1 MTKTGQLRIGV
12 VGSGVMG
19 RGIVQLFA
27 TAGHEIRLH
36 DSRAGAGEEALGFID
51 AVLTRSVT
59 KGKLSAEA
67 REATLARVQTR
78 DTLAELAD
86 CDLVIEAIIED
97 LEAKQALFLQ
107 LEEVVSSEAVLAT
120 NTSSLSVTRLA
131 SVCRYPERVAGFH
144 FFNPVPLMKIV
155 EVVRGELT
163 RLEVIKRLE
172 KLAQEAGHFAALT
185 PDTPGFLVNHA
196 GRAYAPE
203 ALRLVDEGVATPE
216 QIDRILCLSLGFRM
230 GPFELLDLIG
240 LDVSHAVMESIYRQ
254 FYEDPLY
261 TPSWQVPRRIAAGL
275 LGRKSGQGF
284 YRYQDGKKLEAL
296 RPALPQVEVSRPFWL
311 DRKDNEWR
319 QRVARLVEACGS
331 RLEEG
336 EVPTAEAICL
346 ITPEGKTASRSIAEQ
361 KLPAERTLALETL
374 AGFDTCRV
382 LMRHPALD
390 EDVLA
395 QAARALG
402 SDSVPVEVIQDS
414 PGFIAQRILAFMLN
428 ISSEIVRRGVAE
440 PETVDR
446 AVKLALG
453 YPKGPMAFGE
463 HFGVA
468 RMYGVL
474 EALHG
479 YYGEARYRPSPW
491 LTQRIELGLSL
502 GGTPLKRR
510 DICKP
515 C

>member
-1 MTKTGQLRIGV
+1 MTSTGQLRIGV

-27 TAGHEIRLH
+27 TAGHEVRLH
-36 DSRAGAGEEALGFID
+36 DSREGAGEEALGFID
-51 AVLTRSVT
+51 GLLTRSVT
-59 KGKLSAEA
+59 RGRLSAEE
-67 REATLARVQTR
+67 RETILACMQTCA
-78 DTLAELAD
+78 TLAELAD
-86 CDLVIEAIIED
+86 CDLVIEAIVED
-97 LEAKQALFLQ
+97 LDAKQALFLQ
-107 LEEVVSSEAVLAT
+107 LEEIVSSEVILAT
-120 NTSSLSVTRLA
+120 NTSSLSVTRIA
-131 SVCRYPERVAGFH
+131 SVCRHPERVAGFH

-163 RLEVIKRLE
+163 HPEVIERLER
-172 KLAQEAGHFAALT
+172 LAQEVGHFPALT

-216 QIDRILCLSLGFRM
+216 QIDRILCLTLGFRM

-240 LDVSHAVMESIYRQ
+240 LDVSHAVMESIYHQ

-284 YRYQDGKKLEAL
+284 YQYQDGKKQEAT
-296 RPALPQVEVSRPFWL
+296 RPELPETRITRPFWL
-311 DRKDNEWR
+311 DREDEEWR
-319 QRVARLVEACGS
+319 QRVAPLVEACGS
-331 RLEEG
+331 RLEVG
-336 EVPTAEAICL
+336 EAPTAEAICL
-346 ITPEGKTASRSIAEQ
+346 ITPEGMTASRCIAEQ

-395 QAARALG
+395 QATRALG

-428 ISSEIVRRGVAE
+428 IGSEIVRRGVAE
-440 PETVDR
+440 PEILDHS
-446 AVKLALG
+446 VKLALG

-463 HFGVA
+463 HFGVTQ
-468 RMYGVL
+468 MYGVL
-474 EALHG
+474 EALHD

-491 LTQRIELGLSL
+491 LRQRIELGL
-502 GGTPLKRR
+502 PLLMQQE
-510 DICKP
+510 
-515 C
+515 